1 MRRPRSDG
9 DDPRMWVA
17 LSPLLSRDSPE
28 TRRRAGLGA
37 VPRGKFQVA
46 RSRAQTAWSGLGLA
60 RFISALVS
68 PIDQPGGLACQGCVG
83 DAPALIIR
91 DTCESVVVSGGGPHA
106 GFYLIRR
113 RYDSK
118 IERISG
124 IRIAARSRAA
134 DEPREHS
141 GLITRDGDV

>member
-60 RFISALVS
+60 RLISALLS
-68 PIDQPGGLACQGCVG
+68 PIDQPGGFKAGQDAG
-83 DAPALIIR
+83 DAPALYNKYIYI
-91 DTCESVVVSGGGPHA
+91 
-106 GFYLIRR
+106 
-113 RYDSK
+113 
-118 IERISG
+118 
-124 IRIAARSRAA
+124 
-134 DEPREHS
+134 
-141 GLITRDGDV
+141 